1 MKRRLMSLLL
11 VFVTVLSLLP
21 VQVFAA
27 DPANPFWDVP
37 QGSWYYDAVQYAR
50 VNGFFYGTSDTTFEP
65 EGTMTRGMF
74 VTVLGRMA
82 GVDPAKYAG
91 PSQFTDVP
99 ESAWYAPYVAWA
111 HQYGVTAGTGE
122 GRFSPDA
129 PIDRQQMA
137 AFFVRYFE
145 AFRVDY
151 STGAN
156 ITTAPGDMGSVS
168 DWAKDAVQKLW
179 RQGLLSGDG
188 VNFSPQENATRAQA
202 ASICYRT
209 DQAVD
214 TWYSEP
220 GVPSTRVKLDPAT
233 GRPYGEGSQPVTPSK
248 PSGGGSGGG
257 SSGGGTT
264 TGDSCSVS
272 FYDGSRLIDSF
283 QVKRGEPAGQV
294 PAVSKSSKAGFILEG
309 YYTDPNFTA
318 PFYAENPVTGN
329 MSVYARYESM
339 GDAET
344 LTIDSFARM
353 DQDSSVSFRI
363 RQTGGSVPYSA
374 AAALTVK
381 DGSDPVEI
389 AVADNG
395 DGTYRVYAPAG
406 FREGCSYELNLAEG
420 WVFVNPDRPEADTIR
435 TAAFSI
441 AMEEVE
447 NLSMNSGIRYI
458 RDTEQ
463 INYIYTDKD
472 NQSYAV
478 DVLPSNADFTGG
490 GRFEYDGAG
499 NLQAED
505 ILCIHVNGRPNSEE
519 WRDPMDPAVYAKV
532 SSVSGST
539 VYFEPLGEN
548 DRSRLYEIPDNFPIQ
563 VDALPAEGA
572 DNAVYIGRLDTA
584 VYALMVAAD
593 EATQAGAEAKLNVGD
608 FVTLYVDADAIA
620 SERDVYF
627 GRITGYNPDNGEI
640 TYVPSTAQEIR
651 ESADL
656 YTKVEMSGEDLLS
669 PEEKAE
675 IEQTVQAQ
683 VEASGFGEEAAYLLL
698 DMAAQTDGFQNTA
711 GLRDVM
717 IRDGAGNE
725 LPSGSVQRLAR
736 SARNAG
742 TKFELSDDV
751 TLKVELIT
759 SGDQLHFR
767 NEGVQLAI
775 GVEAEFEVDTADE
788 GKVHI
793 NLSATFVQEVAV
805 DPGVKGELVYKEILG
820 FIPVPIGVQVNA
832 IVDVKSF
839 TAMSVKAEIFT
850 EGPEDKSIWEKFQ
863 DFAKDPTALGDIP
876 GLPPELK
883 KGVSTVGDALK
894 KIDEMKDEVSK
905 KLEELPGYENYI
917 ADIWEQVEAVTNG
930 EVNREEWEEI
940 GENLKKTDIT
950 AELMNLMN
958 LTSDTGLSV
967 DYVDG
972 LSDLMD
978 RYSELLEKETD
989 WVTLVE
995 QEMFNQHTPE
1005 KFGVMIGIQG
1015 KFMVRADLNLAIGS
1029 NLQYEVGKRYNF
1041 WFRIG
1046 LFKPTSGSSTMD
1058 LIDESFAFQF
1068 YVMGKIGIK
1077 AGVRMKIYAAIGS
1090 VDAVSVGLTTE
1101 LGPYLKLWGFF
1112 IYDYSKYRGANTTTW
1127 ISKEQMAGALYLEFG
1142 LYLMVGVE
1150 AKALFLDYDNDFVDK
1165 EFPLL
1170 EAGNRKYYYDTAYEP
1185 LDDSD
1190 EIVVYNDGTAALQPG
1205 CALSMVLPE
1214 EAYALKVIDLTTGRQ
1229 GSESLSF
1236 DNYTF
1241 KLSNPNFRIDNVGGR
1256 PVISVISVPQN
1267 VRLMQCDLTI
1277 TYKHGKL
1284 AFSTYDMSTTV
1295 HLAWTNMTAAEYQQV
1310 YTASVTVPDGDG
1322 GREVIWSRR
1331 VRKGTPFDLPDEEEV
1346 RKLLSWS
1353 DAKYVAGSGYGSQ
1366 PTEGVTL
1373 IENTQYYYDLGY
1385 QTYALTVTGIEGG
1398 GGSRTFTGQYG
1409 QPFDFSALAGTGANG
1424 PDRYS
1429 SFAGLMMGGEALALN
1444 QPISGKFAA
1453 SNYATAEAQYT
1464 DETVTAT
1471 FQFTVTDGTTAA
1483 PGDIEVT
1490 LRRGGTPN
1498 TASVMAAVPA
1508 GLTVTGF
1515 YPAVGSMDGDM
1526 TYQVVCKNPHETPP
1540 DQPDQPDPPEP
1551 EEAAITFIS
1560 NCDLEVPA
1568 QTRTVG
1574 AVLGTLPQPSRT
1586 GYSFDG
1592 WFTDNGTF
1600 ANQVSVNTTVTGDMT
1615 LYAKWTA
1622 GGFTVTFNTNG
1633 GVNLTENT
1641 KTVAYGQPYGALP
1654 TPERSGFSFQGWFT
1668 AADDTG
1674 VQVTAETTVSTAEAH
1689 TLYAHWG
1696 ELIDIPSSVFNFGAQ
1711 ETFTYEKGVSRTA
1724 EYTFDPGELAGLTA
1738 DSFTIHYTRLSD
1750 VFRAEDTDEGADP
1763 ATAGSYIAHITREA
1777 DGTYA
1782 KFDQTYG
1789 STAANAVL
1797 VINRAT
1803 RTLPAL
1809 TNDDIE
1815 LGEQGLTYQKVS
1827 LKDTYMNQLD
1837 QPDGP
1842 PYLAYRVQRTNYEPD
1857 TWDYAKTVYVYDNPA
1872 VESGLLYDL
1881 TPSIQSYYRGKTTY
1895 TIQNVLIVGDINY
1908 EDVESNAVSKQFILN
1923 SKNPD
1928 NIFNWSRTIDD
1939 ATGDE
1944 ATAAKA
1950 WYDDNPD
1957 ATTFEINTAME
1968 LAYFAELVWH
1978 RNTDFRGKTVR
1989 LTADI
1994 DLSEREW
2001 IGIGCGIPTIADTNN
2016 HPFRGTF
2023 DGNGHVIRGM
2033 FGQRGLFRAVDGA
2046 TIKDLT
2052 LEDSFVYAGDNYT
2065 SSTFDKG
2072 NTYPGGIVGYV
2083 FSGGVTFENCV
2094 STATPREKGRE
2105 SAKEDRSEVQDRF
2118 YNTHES
2124 ASGAPVS
2131 GVPANLRPYPKMVS
2145 HGTITGS

>member
-111 HQYGVTAGTGE
+111 YKYGVTAGTGE

-129 PIDRQQMA
+129 PINRQQMA

-156 ITTAPGDMGSVS
+156 ITTTPGDMDSVS
-168 DWAKDAVQKLW
+168 DWAKDAVLKLW

-188 VNFSPQENATRAQA
+188 VNFNPQENATRAQA

-220 GVPSTRVKLDPAT
+220 GVPSTRVKIDPAT
-233 GRPYGEGSQPVTPSK
+233 GQPYGEGSQPVTPSK
-248 PSGGGSGGG
+248 PSGGGSSGG

-264 TGDSCSVS
+264 SGDNCSVS
-272 FYDGSRLIDSF
+272 FYDGSRLIESF

-309 YYTDPNFTA
+309 YYTDPNFTT

-353 DQDSSVSFRI
+353 DQDSNVSFRI

-463 INYIYTDKD
+463 INYVYTDKD
-472 NQSYAV
+472 NQPYAV
-478 DVLPSNADFTGG
+478 DVLPTNADFTGG
-490 GRFEYDGAG
+490 GSFEYDGAG
-499 NLQAED
+499 NLQADD
-505 ILCIHVNGRPNSEE
+505 ILCIHVNGKPNSEE
-519 WRDPMDPAVYAKV
+519 WRDPMDPTVYAKV
-532 SSVSGST
+532 RSVSGNT
-539 VYFEPLGEN
+539 VNFEPLGEN
-548 DRSRLYEIPDNFPIQ
+548 DRSRLYEIPDNFPIK

-572 DNAVYIGRLDTA
+572 DNAVYISRLDTA
-584 VYALMVAAD
+584 VYALMVETGENMLAD
-593 EATQAGAEAKLNVGD
+593 AKAKLNVGD
-608 FVTLYVDADAIA
+608 FVTLYVDADAIT

-627 GRITGYNPDNGEI
+627 GRITGYNPDDGEI
-640 TYVPSTAQEIR
+640 TYAPCTAQDIR

-675 IEQTVQAQ
+675 IERTVQAQ

-725 LPSGSVQRLAR
+725 LPSAGVRRLVR
-736 SARNAG
+736 SARNVG

-759 SGDQLHFR
+759 SGDQLHFQ

-805 DPGVKGELVYKEILG
+805 DPSVKGKLVYKEILG
-820 FIPVPIGVQVNA
+820 FIPVPTGVQVNA

-839 TAMSVKAEIFT
+839 TAMSVKAEILT

-894 KIDEMKDEVSK
+894 KIGEMKDEVSK
-905 KLEELPGYENYI
+905 QLEELPGYENYI

-958 LTSDTGLSV
+958 LTSDTDLSV

-1127 ISKEQMAGALYLEFG
+1127 VSKEQMAGALYLEFG

-1170 EAGNRKYYYDTAYEP
+1170 EAGGRKYYYDTAYEP

-1190 EIVVYNDGTAALQPG
+1190 EIVVYNNGTAALQPG
-1205 CALSMVLPE
+1205 CALSMALPE
-1214 EAYALKVIDLTTGRQ
+1214 ETYALKVIDLTTGRQ
-1229 GSESLSF
+1229 GSESLGF
-1236 DNYTF
+1236 DNYNF
-1241 KLSNPNFRIDNVGGR
+1241 KLSNPNFRIDNVGGK
-1256 PVISVISVPQN
+1256 PVISVVSVPQN
-1267 VRLMQCDLTI
+1267 VRLMQCDLTV

-1398 GGSRTFTGQYG
+1398 SGSRTFTGQYG
-1409 QPFDFSALAGTGANG
+1409 QPFDFSALTGTGANG
-1424 PDRYS
+1424 PGRYS

-1444 QPISGKFAA
+1444 QPINGKFAA

-1471 FQFTVTDGTTAA
+1471 FQFTVTDGTTAT
-1483 PGDIEVT
+1483 PGDVEVT

-1526 TYQVVCKNPHETPP
+1526 TYQVVCENPRETP
-1540 DQPDQPDPPEP
+1540 PDQPDPPEP
-1551 EEAAITFIS
+1551 GEAAITFIS

-1574 AVLGTLPQPSRT
+1574 AVLGTLPAPSRT

-1622 GGFTVTFNTNG
+1622 GGVTVTFNTNG

-1654 TPERSGFSFQGWFT
+1654 TPERSGYGFRGWWT
-1668 AADDTG
+1668 TADDTG
-1674 VQVTAETTVSTAEAH
+1674 TQVTAETTVSTAEAH
-1689 TLYAHWG
+1689 TLYAHWV
-1696 ELIDIPSSVFNFGAQ
+1696 ELKTIPETVF
-1711 ETFTYEKGVSRTA
+1711 TFTTPENNPVYEKGVSHTA
-1724 EYTFDPGELAGLTA
+1724 TYTFDPGDLSGLTA
-1738 DSFTIHYTRLSD
+1738 DSFTIRYTRLSD
-1750 VFRAEDTDEGADP
+1750 QFRGENTDEGEAP
-1763 ATAGSYIAHITREA
+1763 VTAGSYIVHITREA
-1777 DGTYA
+1777 DDTYA

-1789 STAANAVL
+1789 STATDAVL
-1797 VINRAT
+1797 VIERAT
-1803 RTLPAL
+1803 RDLSGI
-1809 TNDDIE
+1809 TNDNFTVSSDWDGIPKSYTM
-1815 LGEQGLTYQKVS
+1815 TYRKVTFTNTS
-1827 LKDTYMNQLD
+1827 VVDDLASE
-1837 QPDGP
+1837 GI
-1842 PYLAYRVQRTNYEPD
+1842 YLAYRVTRSD
-1857 TWDYAKTVYVYDNPA
+1857 TGKTYVYNNKA

-1881 TPSIQSYYRGKTTY
+1881 IPGKKY
-1895 TIQNVLIVGDINY
+1895 IIKNVMILDDINY
-1908 EDVESNAVSKQFILN
+1908 Q
-1923 SKNPD
+1923 
-1928 NIFNWSRTIDD
+1928 D
-1939 ATGDE
+1939 ATSDE
-1944 ATAAKA
+1944 LSKSFTMRSVGTQNPPNGSGVDRDASVIEVSSATQL
-1950 WYDDNPD
+1950 WYLMFKDH
-1957 ATTFEINTAME
+1957 TTPVSESFKNQTI
-1968 LAYFAELVWH
+1968 
-1978 RNTDFRGKTVR
+1978 R

-1994 DLSEREW
+1994 NLESQTYPW
-2001 IGIGCGIPTIADTNN
+2001 YAFQN
-2016 HPFRGTF
+2016 FAGTF
-2023 DGNGHVIRGM
+2023 DGNGHKIYNVYVSPDQHRNI
-2033 FGQRGLFRAVDGA
+2033 GLFGTTTSTAV
-2046 TIKDLT
+2046 IKNLT
-2052 LEDSFVYAGDNYT
+2052 LENCYVEIGDDYT
-2065 SSTFDKG
+2065 S
-2072 NTYPGGIVGYV
+2072 GGLVGV
-2083 FSGGVTFENCV
+2083 AATGTRIENCN
-2094 STATPREKGRE
+2094 STATINGMT
-2105 SAKEDRSEVQDRF
+2105 D
-2118 YNTHES
+2118 
-2124 ASGAPVS
+2124 ASQRLVGGGNA
-2131 GVPANLRPYPKMVS
+2131 
-2145 HGTITGS
+2145 TITDCNADRPVPRVES

>member
-1 MKRRLMSLLL
+1 MSLLL

-91 PSQFTDVP
+91 PSRFTDVP

-111 HQYGVTAGTGE
+111 HKYGVTAGTGE
-122 GRFSPDA
+122 GRFSPDT
-129 PIDRQQMA
+129 PINRQQMA

-156 ITTAPGDMGSVS
+156 ITTVPGDMDSVS

-248 PSGGGSGGG
+248 PSGGGSSGG

-264 TGDSCSVS
+264 SGDSCSVS

-353 DQDSSVSFRI
+353 DQDSNVSFRI

-472 NQSYAV
+472 NQPYAV

-490 GRFEYDGAG
+490 GSFEYDGAG

-725 LPSGSVQRLAR
+725 LSSGSVQRLAR
-736 SARNAG
+736 SARNVG

-767 NEGVQLAI
+767 SGGVQLAI

-805 DPGVKGELVYKEILG
+805 DPSVKGKLVYKEILG

-958 LTSDTGLSV
+958 LTSDTDLSV

-1170 EAGNRKYYYDTAYEP
+1170 EAGDRKYYYDTAYEP

-1214 EAYALKVIDLTTGRQ
+1214 EAYALKVIDLTTGKQ

-1241 KLSNPNFRIDNVGGR
+1241 KLSNPNFRIDNVGGK

-1429 SFAGLMMGGEALALN
+1429 SFAGLMMGGETLALN
-1444 QPISGKFAA
+1444 QPINGKFAA
-1453 SNYATAEAQYT
+1453 SNYATAEAQYS

-1515 YPAVGSMDGDM
+1515 YPEVGPMDGDM
-1526 TYQVVCKNPHETPP
+1526 TYQVVC
-1540 DQPDQPDPPEP
+1540 
-1551 EEAAITFIS
+1551 
-1560 NCDLEVPA
+1560 EVPRA
-1568 QTRTVG
+1568 ATATVTFNTNGGGAVDPVTRTVG
-1574 AVLGTLPQPSRT
+1574 AVLGALPAPSRT

-1600 ANQVSVNTTVTGDMT
+1600 ANRVDANTVVPEGGLT
-1615 LYAKWTA
+1615 LYAKWTQ
-1622 GGFTVTFNTNG
+1622 GGVTVTFNTNG

-1668 AADDTG
+1668 AADETG
-1674 VQVTAETTVSTAEAH
+1674 TQVTADTVVDTTEAH

-1696 ELIDIPSSVFNFGAQ
+1696 ELIDIPSSVFDFGAQ
-1711 ETFTYEKGVSRTA
+1711 ETFTYKKGVSRTA
-1724 EYTFDPGELAGLTA
+1724 EYTFDPGDLAGLTE
-1738 DSFTIHYTRLSD
+1738 DSFTVSYTRLSD
-1750 VFRAEDTDEGADP
+1750 QLRAENTDEGAAPD
-1763 ATAGSYIAHITREA
+1763 TAGSYIARITREA
-1777 DGTYA
+1777 GGGYA

-1803 RTLPAL
+1803 RDLSGI
-1809 TNDDIE
+1809 TNDDFVM
-1815 LGEQGLTYQKVS
+1815 GEQGFTYRKVS
-1827 LKDTYMNQLD
+1827 LNVDDLDPNAYIIYTINQTSYNGVD
-1837 QPDGP
+1837 FGD
-1842 PYLAYRVQRTNYEPD
+1842 
-1857 TWDYAKTVYVYDNPA
+1857 YVYNNKE

-1881 TPSIQSYYRGKTTY
+1881 YQKKITIKTIDITD
-1895 TIQNVLIVGDINY
+1895 DINY
-1908 EDVESNAVSKQFILN
+1908 LDVSKSDL
-1923 SKNPD
+1923 SVDVTRKTDADCTKTGAD
-1928 NIFNWSRTIDD
+1928 NADQT
-1939 ATGDE
+1939 
-1944 ATAAKA
+1944 
-1950 WYDDNPD
+1950 WYNETD
-1957 ATTFEINTAME
+1957 TSFEIGTAEQLFGLAALVNTKKE
-1968 LAYFAELVWH
+1968 SFA
-1978 RNTDFRGKTVR
+1978 NKTVT

-1994 DLSEREW
+1994 DLSDYQDW
-2001 IGIGCGIPTIADTNN
+2001 AGIGFSDSSYDNGTKIYTSDYFGFA
-2016 HPFRGTF
+2016 GTF
-2023 DGNGHVIRGM
+2023 DGNNHKITGISGSGSLFEVLGIGVDKLNMDTQTHVDVNLTDCQIIIKN
-2033 FGQRGLFRAVDGA
+2033 LTVD
-2046 TIKDLT
+2046 DFMQSL
-2052 LEDSFVYAGDNYT
+2052 
-2065 SSTFDKG
+2065 
-2072 NTYPGGIVGYV
+2072 
-2083 FSGGVTFENCV
+2083 V
-2094 STATPREKGRE
+2094 STNMTK
-2105 SAKEDRSEVQDRF
+2105 
-2118 YNTHES
+2118 NTS
-2124 ASGAPVS
+2124 NCYIQFVNCTSGAYMSYSRGTPYEEIRRWIAHDQFVDS
-2131 GVPANLRPYPKMVS
+2131 SPSVEKFVNCKVRPPRTTVW
-2145 HGTITGS
+2145 